1 MSSTTVPRSTCTCC
15 HYNLPSRSCNRLYT
29 TIWLQS
35 PVNRQYQSRCH
46 VNQHYQYT
54 YDRLYP
60 HTRQFSVFDRGCLVD
75 ASCRL
80 RLLHHKVSILRH
92 QAPLHMVMPEKYITN
107 LNSAYPPRKRMRL
120 DESNSSFHDFNAP
133 YYSSNDYW
141 PQDLSHSFS
150 SAQFSSTS
158 QPMTASASPAIKTK
172 ARQEKASKDLD
183 EIAVCRWN
191 DEVTG

>member
-1 MSSTTVPRSTCTCC
+1 MT
-15 HYNLPSRSCNRLYT
+15 L
-29 TIWLQS
+29 
-35 PVNRQYQSRCH
+35 
-46 VNQHYQYT
+46 
-54 YDRLYP
+54 
-60 HTRQFSVFDRGCLVD
+60 RGCFPAPEGTVRFVGYLQD
-75 ASCRL
+75 IPLYARRL
-80 RLLHHKVSILRH
+80 RNQIADLH
-92 QAPLHMVMPEKYITN
+92 
-107 LNSAYPPRKRMRL
+107 SAYPPRKRMRL

-172 ARQEKASKDLD
+172 ARQEKASKDPD

>member
-1 MSSTTVPRSTCTCC
+1 MCYKSVRLAIKKHSCIQILDQSTENRSF
-15 HYNLPSRSCNRLYT
+15 HDSQWMLPSSEETVHFVGYLRDRCLYARRL
-29 TIWLQS
+29 
-35 PVNRQYQSRCH
+35 
-46 VNQHYQYT
+46 
-54 YDRLYP
+54 
-60 HTRQFSVFDRGCLVD
+60 
-75 ASCRL
+75 
-80 RLLHHKVSILRH
+80 KH
-92 QAPLHMVMPEKYITN
+92 QIADLD
-107 LNSAYPPRKRMRL
+107 SAYPPRKRMRL
-120 DESNSSFHDFNAP
+120 DESNSSFNDFNAP

-172 ARQEKASKDLD
+172 ARQEKASKDPD

>member
-1 MSSTTVPRSTCTCC
+1 MLSKSTFLSRFWSGPWRTVVFTALSGRAPFAEQTVLFDG
-15 HYNLPSRSCNRLYT
+15 YSRGR
-29 TIWLQS
+29 
-35 PVNRQYQSRCH
+35 
-46 VNQHYQYT
+46 
-54 YDRLYP
+54 
-60 HTRQFSVFDRGCLVD
+60 
-75 ASCRL
+75 
-80 RLLHHKVSILRH
+80 
-92 QAPLHMVMPEKYITN
+92 PLHMGTPENHITN
-107 LNSAYPPRKRMRL
+107 LDSAYPPRKRMRL

-133 YYSSNDYW
+133 YYSSNEYW

-172 ARQEKASKDLD
+172 ARQEKASKDPD

>member
-1 MSSTTVPRSTCTCC
+1 VHFDSYSHDKHLHISTS
-15 HYNLPSRSCNRLYT
+15 
-29 TIWLQS
+29 Q
-35 PVNRQYQSRCH
+35 
-46 VNQHYQYT
+46 NQIAN
-54 YDRLYP
+54 
-60 HTRQFSVFDRGCLVD
+60 F
-75 ASCRL
+75 
-80 RLLHHKVSILRH
+80 I
-92 QAPLHMVMPEKYITN
+92 
-107 LNSAYPPRKRMRL
+107 SAYPPRKRMRL